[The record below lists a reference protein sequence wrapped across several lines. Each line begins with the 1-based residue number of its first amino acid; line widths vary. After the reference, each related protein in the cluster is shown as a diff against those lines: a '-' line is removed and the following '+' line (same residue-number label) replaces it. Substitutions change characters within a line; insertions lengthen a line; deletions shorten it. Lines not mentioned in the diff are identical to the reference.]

1 MQDIIFGN
9 YKNAYIYIYIYIY
22 MERNLLNFTKSKN
35 LDLKIILNY

>member
-9 YKNAYIYIYIYIY
+9 YKNAYIYIY